1 MLRPVSPT
9 IRVWLRRGLL
19 LSLGLLLMGLPG
31 PAAAQGKT
39 LYWERFDVTL
49 AIQPNGDLRVVERQR
64 IRFTSGTF
72 TYGFAVIPLAKTQG
86 IDQVGLSEPEGTVYQ
101 EASFGEDPFTFQTSE
116 VENEL
121 EVRWYFPPTADTA
134 RTFDLAYT
142 VHGAIRIYDS
152 GDKLQW
158 FAIDNERDFP
168 IQESSVT
175 VILPPGAAFQI
186 IDSAGAEATWSQSAD
201 GTSVTF
207 LPTGPLSTTDVVEV
221 GIEFSHGAIS
231 AQVPG
236 WQAADD
242 AANYYDDNLKDL
254 VDLGLGVLAVLLLI
268 GGPALIYF
276 MWYVRGRD
284 PKIGAV
290 PEYMAEPPGELPP
303 GIMGT
308 LLDEQADMRDVVA
321 TIVDLARK
329 GTLRIEETPNKGLLG
344 LGSTDFIF
352 HRQAPGADGLNPVE
366 TEVVAGLFRG
376 GKTSVEM
383 SDLREKF
390 YTRLPA
396 IQSKLYQEM
405 VNRGFF
411 RTNPDTTR
419 KLWRGLGGAVLAGA
433 FFLGV
438 FASGGLSSYTSLLP
452 CVFGAIGLTGLIML
466 VAGGAMP
473 AKTRKGAEAAAQ
485 WTAFKTYLERIDKLA
500 DLQQVGELFER
511 YLPYAIA
518 LGIKDSWIHK
528 FSQQPTTPVPGWYM
542 PYFGGGGSRRTV
554 STGGKGGGTAVPP
567 LRGPGGLQGM
577 SEGLA
582 GGLQSMSDGL
592 TRMLNSAGR
601 VLQSAPSSSGRS
613 GGGFSGGGFSGGGGG
628 GGGGRG
634 FG

>member
-1 MLRPVSPT
+1 MRWV
-9 IRVWLRRGLL
+9 LL
-19 LSLGLLLMGLPG
+19 LALGLLLVGWPRS
-31 PAAAQGKT
+31 AAAQGKT

-49 AIQPNGDLRVVERQR
+49 AIQPNGDLKVVERQR
-64 IRFTSGTF
+64 IRFTAGSF
-72 TYGFAVIPLAKTQG
+72 TYGFALIPLDKTQG
-86 IDQVGLSEPEGTVYQ
+86 IDQVSLSEPGGTVYQ
-101 EASFGEDPFTFQTSE
+101 EASFGEEPFTFETSQ

-121 EVRWYFPPTADTA
+121 EVRWYFPPTADSA

-142 VHGAIRIYDS
+142 VHGAIRVYDS

-158 FAIDNERDFP
+158 FAIDDERDFP
-168 IQESSVT
+168 IEESSVT
-175 VILPPGAAFQI
+175 VLLPPGAAFQI

-207 LPTGPLSTTDVVEV
+207 LPTGPLSSTDVVEV
-221 GIEFSHGAIS
+221 GIEFSHGAIP

-242 AANYYDDNLKDL
+242 DVNYYNDNVKDL
-254 VDLGLGVLAVLLLI
+254 VDLGLGVLAVLILL

-276 MWYVRGRD
+276 VYYARGRD
-284 PKIGAV
+284 PKVGPV
-290 PEYMAEPPGELPP
+290 PEYLAEPPGDLPP

-308 LLDEQADMRDVVA
+308 LLDEQAEMRDVVA

-329 GTLRIEETPNKGLLG
+329 GSLRIEETANKGLLG

-352 HRQAPGADGLNPVE
+352 HRQASGADGLNPVE
-366 TEVVAGLFRG
+366 SEVVAGLFRG
-376 GKTSVEM
+376 GKNSVEM

-405 VNRGFF
+405 VSRGFF

-419 KLWRGLGGAVLAGA
+419 KLWRGLGGAVLVGA
-433 FFLGV
+433 FFLGM
-438 FASGGLSSYTSLLP
+438 FATGALSSYTSLLP
-452 CVFGAIGLTGLIML
+452 CVFGALGLTGLIAL
-466 VAGGAMP
+466 VSGGAMP

-485 WTAFKTYLERIDKLA
+485 WKAFKTYLERIDKLA

-528 FSQQPTTPVPGWYM
+528 FSQQPMTPVPGWYM
-542 PYFGGGGSRRTV
+542 PYYGGGGSRPTV

>member
-1 MLRPVSPT
+1 VLFAAS
-9 IRVWLRRGLL
+9 LL
-19 LSLGLLLMGLPG
+19 LIGVPGL
-31 PAAAQGKT
+31 AAAQGKT

-49 AIQPNGDLRVVERQR
+49 AIQPNGDLRVVERQQ

-72 TYGFAVIPLAKTQG
+72 TFGFAVIPLAKTEG
-86 IDQVGLSEPEGTVYQ
+86 IDQVGISEPGGPVY
-101 EASFGEDPFTFQTSE
+101 EPSSFGEEPYTFTASQ
-116 VENEL
+116 VNNEL
-121 EVRWYFPPTADTA
+121 EIRWFFPPTADA
-134 RTFDLAYT
+134 SRTFDLAYT
-142 VHGAIRIYDS
+142 VHGAIRVYDT

-168 IQESSVT
+168 IEAASVT
-175 VILPPGAAFQI
+175 VVLPPGAAFQL
-186 IDSAGAEATWSQSAD
+186 IDSAGAQATWNQSPD
-201 GTSVTF
+201 GSSVTF
-207 LPTGPLSTTDVVEV
+207 VSSGSLSSSDVIEV
-221 GIEFSHGAIS
+221 GIEFSHGAIPGE
-231 AQVPG
+231 VPG

-242 AANYYDDNLKDL
+242 AADYYNDNVKDL
-254 VDLGLGVLAVLLLI
+254 VDLGVGILAVVILI

-276 MWYVRGRD
+276 LWYVRGRD
-284 PKIGAV
+284 PKVGPV
-290 PEYMAEPPGELPP
+290 PEYVAEPPGELPP
-303 GIMGT
+303 GILGT

-329 GTLRIEETPNKGLLG
+329 GKLQIEETANKGWLG
-344 LGSTDFIF
+344 LGSTDFVF
-352 HRQAPGADGLNPVE
+352 HRQPPGADDLNPVE
-366 TEVVAGLFRG
+366 RQIVAGLFKG
-376 GKTSVEM
+376 GKTAVAM

-390 YTRLPA
+390 YTQLPG

-405 VNRGFF
+405 VHRGFF

-419 KLWRGLGGAVLAGA
+419 KLWRGLGAAVLAGA
-433 FFLGV
+433 LFLGV
-438 FASGGLSSYTSLLP
+438 FATGALTAYVSLLP

-485 WTAFKTYLERIDKLA
+485 WIAFKTYLERIDKLA
-500 DLQQVGELFER
+500 DLKTAGELFER

-518 LGIKDSWIHK
+518 FGIKDSWIHK
-528 FSQQPTTPVPGWYM
+528 FAAQPTTPVPGWYM
-542 PYFGGGGSRRTV
+542 PYYGPRGPGRTV
-554 STGGKGGGTAVPP
+554 STSGKSAGPASPAP
-567 LRGPGGLQGM
+567 RGPGGLQGM

-582 GGLQSMSDGL
+582 GGLQSMSEGL

-601 VLQSAPSSSGRS
+601 VLQSAPASSGRS

>member
-1 MLRPVSPT
+1 MWPR
-9 IRVWLRRGLL
+9 WALL
-19 LSLGLLLMGLPG
+19 LLLGLLRISWPG

-64 IRFTSGTF
+64 IRFTAGTF
-72 TYGFAVIPLAKTQG
+72 TFGYAVIPLDKTQG
-86 IDQVGLSEPEGTVYQ
+86 IDQVSISEPGGSKYQ
-101 EASFGEDPFTFQTSE
+101 EASFGEEPFTYKTSE

-121 EVRWYFPPTADTA
+121 EVHWYFPPTTDTA

-142 VHGAIRIYDS
+142 VHGAIRVYDS

-158 FAIDNERDFP
+158 FGIDNKRDFP
-168 IQESSVT
+168 IEESSVT

-201 GTSVTF
+201 GSSVTF
-207 LPTGPLSTTDVVEV
+207 LPSGPLSSTDTVEV
-221 GIEFSHGAIS
+221 GIEFSHGAIPD
-231 AQVPG
+231 QVPG

-242 AANYYDDNLKDL
+242 AANYYKDNVKDL
-254 VDLGLGVLAVLLLI
+254 VDLGLGVLAVLILL

-276 MWYVRGRD
+276 AWYARGRD

-290 PEYMAEPPGELPP
+290 PEYLAEPPGELPP

-329 GTLRIEETPNKGLLG
+329 GTLRIEETANKGLLG

-366 TEVVAGLFRG
+366 SEIVSGLFRG
-376 GKTSVEM
+376 EKTSVEM

-396 IQSKLYQEM
+396 IQSSLYQEM
-405 VNRGFF
+405 VSREYF
-411 RTNPDTTR
+411 RANPNTTR
-419 KLWRGLGGAVLAGA
+419 KLWRGLGGAVLAA
-433 FFLGV
+433 ALFFGV
-438 FASGGLSSYTSLLP
+438 FVSGALSSYTSLLP
-452 CVFGAIGLTGLIML
+452 CVFGALGLTGL
-466 VAGGAMP
+466 VALITGGAMP
-473 AKTRKGAEAAAQ
+473 AKTRKGAEAAAK

-518 LGIKDSWIHK
+518 FGIKDSWIHM

-542 PYFGGGGSRRTV
+542 PYYGRGLSPRTV
-554 STGGKGGGTAVPP
+554 SSGGKGGGAAVPP

-582 GGLQSMSDGL
+582 GSLQGMSDGL